1 MPGFLPI
8 RLQNFLH
15 RWQPGLRTLQIISE
29 LNAAPCLVQGAVLL
43 SMQKERLEYMLIHKM
58 RLDDNMAV
66 LDINSG
72 AVHLVDDVIY
82 DLLDYYD
89 GSNDAEAM
97 AALKDKYS
105 EEDLHDALEEMHGLQ
120 DEGLLFSPSFD
131 VPPTFAEKP
140 IVKSLCLLVTHDCNL
155 RCGYCFAD
163 TGSFGGCRQLMSKET
178 AEKAIEFAIEGS
190 KKRHNLE
197 LDMFGGEPLMNWPVV
212 VHITEYV
219 RRREKETGKNIK
231 LTLTTNGTLLNDDN
245 IKFLNDNRVMLVLSL
260 DGKKETHDAM
270 RPFPNKAGSYDA
282 AVRGF
287 KKVIDSRE
295 GKNYYLRG
303 TYTHFSTHFC
313 EDVLDMTKVGKEI
326 SVEPVVGIDEPW
338 VLTEEDLPVI
348 FDEYDKLARAYLE
361 RRREGNPFD
370 FFHFNVALDN
380 GPCVAKR
387 LAGCGAGH
395 EYYCITADG
404 DIYPCHQFVGREQY
418 KMGTLDTGIVTPE
431 MVQKFRHTH
440 VLTKPECSKCWAR
453 FFCSGGCHANADLI
467 NGDISK
473 PYEYGCRLQKKRLE
487 NAIIVQAVLSA
498 KAQEGED
505 LRPHINNFTY
515 EK

>member
-1 MPGFLPI
+1 
-8 RLQNFLH
+8 
-15 RWQPGLRTLQIISE
+15 
-29 LNAAPCLVQGAVLL
+29 
-43 SMQKERLEYMLIHKM
+43 MLIHKM

-66 LDINSG
+66 LDVNSG

-89 GSNDAEAM
+89 GSNDDEAV
-97 AALKDKYS
+97 AALKNRYS
-105 EEDLHDALEEMHGLQ
+105 EEDLRDALDEMHGLQ
-120 DEGLLFSPSFD
+120 KDGLLFSSAFE
-131 VPPTFAEKP
+131 VPPTFSETP
-140 IVKSLCLLVTHDCNL
+140 ILKSLCLHVAHDCNL
-155 RCGYCFAD
+155 RCGYCFAG
-163 TGSFGGCRQLMSKET
+163 TGDFGGCRELMSKET
-178 AEKAIEFAIEGS
+178 AEKAVEFAIKGS
-190 KKRHNLE
+190 RQRHNLE
-197 LDMFGGEPLMNWPVV
+197 LDLFGGEPLMNWGVV
-212 VHITEYV
+212 EHIVNYV
-219 RRREKETGKNIK
+219 RRREQETGKNIK
-231 LTLTTNGTLLNDDN
+231 LTLTTNGTLLNDNN

-270 RPFPNKAGSYDA
+270 RPFPNKSGSYDA

-303 TYTHFSTHFC
+303 TYTHFSTHFAD
-313 EDVLDMTKVGKEI
+313 EVLDMTKVGKEI
-326 SVEPVVGIDEPW
+326 SVEPVVGIDEPY
-338 VLTEEDLPVI
+338 VLTEDDLPVL
-348 FDEYDKLARAYLE
+348 FAEYDKLARAYLE
-361 RRREGNPFD
+361 HRRNGDAFD

-395 EYYCITADG
+395 EYFAITPEG

-418 KMGTLDTGIVTPE
+418 KLGTLDTGVVKPDL
-431 MVQKFRHTH
+431 VQKFRHTH
-440 VLTKPECSKCWAR
+440 VMTKSECSKCWAR

-473 PYEYGCRLQKKRLE
+473 PYEYGCKLQKKRLE
-487 NAIIVQAVLSA
+487 CAIIIQAILSA
-498 KAQEGED
+498 EAQQGED

>member
-1 MPGFLPI
+1 
-8 RLQNFLH
+8 
-15 RWQPGLRTLQIISE
+15 
-29 LNAAPCLVQGAVLL
+29 
-43 SMQKERLEYMLIHKM
+43 MLIHKM

-105 EEDLHDALEEMHGLQ
+105 EEDLRDALEEMHGLQ

-338 VLTEEDLPVI
+338 VLTEEDLPVL
-348 FDEYDKLARAYLE
+348 FAEYDKLAAE
-361 RRREGNPFD
+361 MVRRKKEGNGFN
-370 FFHFNVALDN
+370 FFHFMIDLEG
-380 GPCVAKR
+380 GPCVYKR
-387 LAGCGAGH
+387 LSGCGSGT
-395 EYYCITADG
+395 EYLAVTPWG
-404 DIYPCHQFVGREQY
+404 DLYPCHQFVGNEDFL
-418 KMGTLDTGIVTPE
+418 MGNVWDGVKRTDIRDEFKCCNVYAKE
-431 MVQKFRHTH
+431 K
-440 VLTKPECSKCWAR
+440 CSKCFAR
-453 FFCSGGCHANADLI
+453 FYCSGGCAANSYNFHGSITDAYDL
-467 NGDISK
+467 
-473 PYEYGCRLQKKRLE
+473 GCELQKKRIECAIMIKAAEAE
-487 NAIIVQAVLSA
+487 N
-498 KAQEGED
+498 
-505 LRPHINNFTY
+505 
-515 EK
+515 